1 MSEATEAKTWR
12 QYVGGEWRAG
22 SGMRDIVSPYD
33 GRTVGRVAVSA
44 DADAEEAIQRAEA
57 SFGKTRRLPSYV
69 RHDILLAI
77 REGIAARREEF
88 AQGIAAEAGKPI
100 RDARVEVD
108 RAMLVFSLAAQEARR
123 LGGEVIPL
131 DLNAASEGRLGI
143 TRRVPAG
150 PVAAMTPFNFPL
162 NLVAHK
168 VAPALAVGNPVV
180 LKPAEKTPITSLRLA
195 EVIDAT
201 DWPKGGLSVLT
212 PETPEVIGGKLATD
226 ARLPVFSF
234 TGSARVGWMLKE
246 KANKK
251 RTTLELGGNAA
262 VIVHEDA
269 PDLEYSIKRCVTGA
283 FAYAGQVCISVQRI
297 FVHRPIFD
305 TWTRQFVEAVGGL
318 RVGDPAD
325 ETTDIGPMITE
336 TALTHTCE
344 RIAAAKD
351 AGAAALLSGSRT
363 EGTLLLSPTVLTG
376 TKPDMTVQREEVFA
390 PVVCVEAYDT
400 FEEALTR
407 ANEGPYGL
415 QAGVFTRD
423 AARLFRAFEALHVGG
438 VIANDVPQYRVD
450 NMPYGG
456 ERESGFG
463 REGVRY
469 AMEEMTAQ
477 RLLVLHFPPGT
488 TPEG

>member
-1 MSEATEAKTWR
+1 MGEATEVKTWR
-12 QYVGGEWRAG
+12 QYVGGEWRDG
-22 SGMRDIVSPYD
+22 SDTRNIVSPYS
-33 GRTVGRVAVSA
+33 GQAVGRVAVSA
-44 DADAEEAIQRAEA
+44 DSDAEDAIARAEEAFNE
-57 SFGKTRRLPSYV
+57 TRGLPSHV

-88 AQGIAAEAGKPI
+88 AQGIVAEAGKPI

-143 TRRVPAG
+143 TRRVAAG

-168 VAPALAVGNPVV
+168 VAPALAVGNPLV
-180 LKPAEKTPITSLRLA
+180 LKPAEKTPITALRLA

-201 DWPKGGLSVLT
+201 DWPKGGFSVLT
-212 PETPEVIGGKLATD
+212 PETPEAIGGKLAMD
-226 ARLPVFSF
+226 PRLPVFSF

-269 PDLEYSIKRCVTGA
+269 PDLEYSIRRCVTGA

-297 FVHRPIFD
+297 FVNRPIFD
-305 TWTRQFVEAVGGL
+305 TWTKRFVEAARSL

-325 ETTDIGPMITE
+325 EATDIGPMIAE
-336 TALTHTCE
+336 AALAQTCE
-344 RIAAAKD
+344 RITAAKD
-351 AGAAALLSGSRT
+351 AGAAVLLSGSRR
-363 EGTLLLSPTVLTG
+363 EGTLLLSPTILTD
-376 TKPDMTVQREEVFA
+376 TRPDMAVQQEEVFA

-423 AARLFRAFEALHVGG
+423 AARLFRAFDALQVGG

-477 RLLVLHFPPGT
+477 KLLVLHFPPGT
-488 TPEG
+488 TP